1 MQLCRL
7 VIFIPLMT
15 YPLRTFERGG
25 YLIHTCNWRR
35 ISLNE
40 EMTPDEV
47 LQYILR
53 QKNGVVLLD
62 GYSGCG
68 KTTILKELR
77 ETSSRPVY
85 LFSYE
90 NVVDEILR
98 AARAK
103 ETCEWL
109 LLDISENNCVI
120 GIEDVDYLRGKEATQ
135 ACLAEMVCNAAE
147 KHLIIMT
154 GNDVWSK
161 TPVLCRES
169 DPDTFMM
176 ANAKI

>member
-1 MQLCRL
+1 M
-7 VIFIPLMT
+7 
-15 YPLRTFERGG
+15 
-25 YLIHTCNWRR
+25 N
-35 ISLNE
+35 
-40 EMTPDEV
+40 
-47 LQYILR
+47 LQYSWKMLSTKEELSFDKVIEYLLH
-53 QKNGVVLLD
+53 KENGVVLLD

-68 KTTILKELR
+68 KTTILKNLR
-77 ETSSRPVY
+77 EASSRPVY

-103 ETCEWL
+103 ETCEL
-109 LLDISENNCVI
+109 YLLDISENNCVI

-147 KHLIIMT
+147 KHLVIMT

-161 TPVLCRES
+161 TSVLCRES
-169 DPDTFMM
+169 EPETFVMV
-176 ANAKI
+176 KE

>member
-1 MQLCRL
+1 MDR
-7 VIFIPLMT
+7 
-15 YPLRTFERGG
+15 ERVLE
-25 YLIHTCNWRR
+25 YLLKQDRGI
-35 ISLNE
+35 
-40 EMTPDEV
+40 
-47 LQYILR
+47 
-53 QKNGVVLLD
+53 VLLD
-62 GYSGCG
+62 GHSGCG
-68 KTTILKELR
+68 KTTILKNLR
-77 ETSSRPVY
+77 KASSRPVY
-85 LFSYE
+85 IFSYE
-90 NVVDEILR
+90 SVVDEILR

-103 ETCEWL
+103 ETCERY

-169 DPDTFMM
+169 EPETFVMV
-176 ANAKI
+176 KE

>member
-1 MQLCRL
+1 MRIKQNWNKGSS
-7 VIFIPLMT
+7 
-15 YPLRTFERGG
+15 GG
-25 YLIHTCNWRR
+25 
-35 ISLNE
+35 
-40 EMTPDEV
+40 EMNPEEV
-47 LQYILR
+47 LQYLL
-53 QKNGVVLLD
+53 QKKSGIVLLD

-68 KTTILKELR
+68 KTMLLKKLR
-77 ETSSRPVY
+77 KASSRPVY

-103 ETCEWL
+103 ETCKRY
-109 LLDISENNCVI
+109 LLDISKNNCVI

-161 TPVLCRES
+161 APILCRES
-169 DPDTFMM
+169 KPETFVMV
-176 ANAKI
+176 KE